1 MTSEVAFRLAF
12 PQATLGTRSGL
23 LLIFPCVLS
32 DEKGEAEGER
42 GGGSGR
48 KEKGH
53 DYENFML
60 RYFMAV
66 SGSRGWMG
74 KFSIIKPPP
83 PLLYTCV
90 AVKCDWIFT
99 RN

>member
-42 GGGSGR
+42 GGGVG
-48 KEKGH
+48 EKKK
-53 DYENFML
+53 DMITKTLCYDTSWLCQAPED
-60 RYFMAV
+60 
-66 SGSRGWMG
+66 GWA
-74 KFSIIKPPP
+74 SSP
-83 PLLYTCV
+83 
-90 AVKCDWIFT
+90 
-99 RN
+99 